1 METNASNIFQKLAE
15 QAQKLALVIGK
26 LNLPNYT
33 FEEIDRIFA
42 KYGWYIPRFIEIKI
56 AFHILDL
63 FEAEKTEEANKI
75 LIKYFKQN
83 LKEIQ
88 ADLVRLHPDRAKIIN
103 EAFLAHKK
111 KLYFSSTILFLSQ
124 ADGMCDSIIFT
135 ESKLK
140 KLKNKNKNHHIVKV
154 LLENNSLTSYYDPKT
169 RNSNFFSDL
178 NRHGVMHGVSNDYGT
193 ELNSFKA
200 LSLLACVD
208 DFSRYQSKE

>member
-1 METNASNIFQKLAE
+1 LEIDASNIFQQLAE
-15 QAQKLALVIGK
+15 QSQKILSVIGK

-33 FEEIDRIFA
+33 FEETDRIFA
-42 KYGWYIPRFIEIKI
+42 KYGWYIPRFIEVRIVFDLLK
-56 AFHILDL
+56 L
-63 FEAEKTEEANKI
+63 FEEEKSEEANKI

-88 ADLVRLHPDRAKIIN
+88 VDLIRLHPDRANIIR

-124 ADGMCDSIIFT
+124 ADGICDSIIFT

-140 KLKNKNKNHHIVKV
+140 KIKNKKESHHIVKV
-154 LLENNSLTSYYDPKT
+154 LSESNSLTSYYNPITK
-169 RNSNFFSDL
+169 NSNFFSDL

-193 ELNSFKA
+193 ELNSLKA
-200 LSLLACVD
+200 LSLLSCVD
-208 DFSRYQSKE
+208 DFSRYQSK

>member
-1 METNASNIFQKLAE
+1 MEIDASNIFQQLAE
-15 QAQKLALVIGK
+15 QSQKILSVIGK

-33 FEEIDRIFA
+33 FEETDRIFA
-42 KYGWYIPRFIEIKI
+42 KYGWYIPRFIEVRIVFDLLK
-56 AFHILDL
+56 L
-63 FEAEKTEEANKI
+63 FEEEKSEEANKI

-88 ADLVRLHPDRAKIIN
+88 VDLIRLHPDRANIIR

-124 ADGMCDSIIFT
+124 ADGICDSIIFT

-140 KLKNKNKNHHIVKV
+140 KIKNKKESHHIVKV
-154 LLENNSLTSYYDPKT
+154 LSESNSLTSYYNPITK
-169 RNSNFFSDL
+169 NSNFFSDL

-193 ELNSFKA
+193 ELNSLKA
-200 LSLLACVD
+200 LSLLSCVD
-208 DFSRYQSKE
+208 DFSRYQSK